1 MLKIFDNI
9 IAHIISNKKP
19 NQIETE
25 IKKKL
30 NIFTTFIT
38 ETILPVSKNVKLN
51 YTNVFIVKIS
61 SKQEVTKKWI

>member
-51 YTNVFIVKIS
+51 CTNVFIVKIS
-61 SKQEVTKKWI
+61 SKREVIKMWI

>member
-61 SKQEVTKKWI
+61 SKQEVAKKWI

>member
-30 NIFTTFIT
+30 KIFTTFIT

>member
-1 MLKIFDNI
+1 MLKIFDNV